1 MKTIQIS
8 TFESFLIEKALKNYK
23 SLVQK
28 EDFPDRSIVT
38 KQYVEMMIEQ
48 IESKLRLKSKNRQ
61 GLR

>member
-8 TFESFLIEKALKNYK
+8 TFESFLIEEALKNYK